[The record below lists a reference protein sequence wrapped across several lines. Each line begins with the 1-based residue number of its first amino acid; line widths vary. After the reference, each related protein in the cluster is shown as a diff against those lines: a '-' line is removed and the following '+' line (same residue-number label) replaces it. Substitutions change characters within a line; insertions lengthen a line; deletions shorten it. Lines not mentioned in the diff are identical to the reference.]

1 MKADQLQGYLARS
14 AKDGRLDPFWLLT
27 GSDAFLAV
35 EAGDAIRAEARR
47 QGYTDR
53 QVLDMN
59 ASADWSRLT
68 MAAADIGMPLIDVDD
83 MAVIGHIGLSPVRCQ
98 SIVGKI
104 RCLYRPR
111 RQDRAIL
118 SVSASS

>member
-68 MAAADIGMPLIDVDD
+68 MAAADIGMFDDRKIVDVR
-83 MAVIGHIGLSPVRCQ
+83 I
-98 SIVGKI
+98 
-104 RCLYRPR
+104 
-111 RQDRAIL
+111 
-118 SVSASS
+118 

>member
-14 AKDGRLDPFWLLT
+14 AKDRRLDPFWLLT

-59 ASADWSRLT
+59 ASADWSRLP
-68 MAAADIGMPLIDVDD
+68 MAAAD
-83 MAVIGHIGLSPVRCQ
+83 
-98 SIVGKI
+98 
-104 RCLYRPR
+104 R
-111 RQDRAIL
+111 RRASL
-118 SVSASS
+118 HGESGQERRARHREVS

>member
-68 MAAADIGMPLIDVDD
+68 MARSSTCV
-83 MAVIGHIGLSPVRCQ
+83 SPR
-98 SIVGKI
+98 GI
-104 RCLYRPR
+104 RARTARPP
-111 RQDRAIL
+111 
-118 SVSASS
+118 S

>member
-53 QVLDMN
+53 PP
-59 ASADWSRLT
+59 S
-68 MAAADIGMPLIDVDD
+68 
-83 MAVIGHIGLSPVRCQ
+83 
-98 SIVGKI
+98 
-104 RCLYRPR
+104 
-111 RQDRAIL
+111 
-118 SVSASS
+118 